1 MIPSGVYICQ
11 LVSLWYIWAKFKIEL
26 SSKKLPIICRPI
38 GLLSIK
44 PFGSDRAGNP
54 ARFAEIVNKSSKYTR
69 SDHLVGGIEFNSS
82 PSSRFT
88 FEAFYKIYDKNI
100 NYYSEY
106 LIHEYLLENS
116 EPFNFNKTNLEEEY
130 ILYENT
136 INDIKIILKKY
147 IDYIT
152 LEFETNNLINNNN
165 FLCYNII

>member
-1 MIPSGVYICQ
+1 MYKYYYCKYIKNNFYNNKININK
-11 LVSLWYIWAKFKIEL
+11 LSYLIKKYDLKFISPIKEYWLNNIKI
-26 SSKKLPIICRPI
+26 I
-38 GLLSIK
+38 
-44 PFGSDRAGNP
+44 SDKNN
-54 ARFAEIVNKSSKYTR
+54 IN
-69 SDHLVGGIEFNSS
+69 
-82 PSSRFT
+82 
-88 FEAFYKIYDKNI
+88 FYKIYDKNI
-100 NYYSEY
+100 NYYNEY

>member
-1 MIPSGVYICQ
+1 MYNYYYCKYIKNNFYNNKININK
-11 LVSLWYIWAKFKIEL
+11 LSYLIKKYDLKFISPIKEYWLNNIKI
-26 SSKKLPIICRPI
+26 I
-38 GLLSIK
+38 
-44 PFGSDRAGNP
+44 SDKNN
-54 ARFAEIVNKSSKYTR
+54 IN
-69 SDHLVGGIEFNSS
+69 
-82 PSSRFT
+82 
-88 FEAFYKIYDKNI
+88 FYKIYDKNI
-100 NYYSEY
+100 NYYNEY

>member
-1 MIPSGVYICQ
+1 MYKYYYCKYIKNNFYNNKININK
-11 LVSLWYIWAKFKIEL
+11 LSYLIKKYDLKFI
-26 SSKKLPIICRPI
+26 S
-38 GLLSIK
+38 SIK
-44 PFGSDRAGNP
+44 EYWLNNIKIISDKNN
-54 ARFAEIVNKSSKYTR
+54 IN
-69 SDHLVGGIEFNSS
+69 
-82 PSSRFT
+82 
-88 FEAFYKIYDKNI
+88 FYKIYDKNI
-100 NYYSEY
+100 NYYNEY

>member
-1 MIPSGVYICQ
+1 MYKYYYCKYIKNNFYNNKININK
-11 LVSLWYIWAKFKIEL
+11 LSYLIKKYDLKFISPIKEYWLNNIKI
-26 SSKKLPIICRPI
+26 I
-38 GLLSIK
+38 
-44 PFGSDRAGNP
+44 SDKNN
-54 ARFAEIVNKSSKYTR
+54 IN
-69 SDHLVGGIEFNSS
+69 
-82 PSSRFT
+82 
-88 FEAFYKIYDKNI
+88 FYKIYDKNI
-100 NYYSEY
+100 NYYNEY

-152 LEFETNNLINNNN
+152 LEFKTNNLINNNN

>member
-1 MIPSGVYICQ
+1 MYKYYYCKYIKNNFYNNKININK
-11 LVSLWYIWAKFKIEL
+11 LSYLIKKYDLKFISPIKEYWLNNIKI
-26 SSKKLPIICRPI
+26 I
-38 GLLSIK
+38 
-44 PFGSDRAGNP
+44 SDKNN
-54 ARFAEIVNKSSKYTR
+54 IN
-69 SDHLVGGIEFNSS
+69 
-82 PSSRFT
+82 
-88 FEAFYKIYDKNI
+88 FYKIYDKNI
-100 NYYSEY
+100 NYYNEY

-116 EPFNFNKTNLEEEY
+116 EPFNFNKTHLEEEY